1 MYRLRAVYAV
11 KAAARLPHSKL
22 LAYYQDGEG
31 AGLHFAAALAGGWR
45 LLAYYQDGEG
55 AGLHFAAALAGGWRF
70 ELGAGE
76 KELVRF

>member
-1 MYRLRAVYAV
+1 MPCLLSDGRLFLHNNHPT
-11 KAAARLPHSKL
+11 AAEARLFHYISKL
-22 LAYYQDGEG
+22 LS
-31 AGLHFAAALAGGWR
+31 
-45 LLAYYQDGEG
+45 YYQDGEG